1 MNYQQ
6 LTEGQRYQIALLYE
20 DNFTL
25 AEIGRRLGV
34 NKSTISREVRR
45 NKASDGY
52 KPDKAQRLCEVRR
65 SSSAKRCICPKT
77 VDFVEFALGW
87 KWSPEQISAVAT
99 VIGLTVS
106 HEWIYQYVAA
116 DKARGGE
123 LYRHLRQG
131 KRRYRKGYG
140 QKRGRIPDAVSIE
153 LRPTIVDE
161 RGRLGDW
168 EADLV
173 LGKQGTGA
181 IVTLAE
187 RKSRIYLTKKVFS
200 KDAVEVSNAIISL
213 LSDYRD
219 VCHTITF
226 DNGLEFSEH
235 KAIAKALEA
244 DVYFAHPYASYERG
258 LNENTNGLLRQFIRK
273 GTDLR
278 TVSEEDLQRYQG
290 ALNSRP
296 RKCLGFRQPSVVF
309 AELRKAA

>member
-20 DNFTL
+20 DNFILT
-25 AEIGRRLGV
+25 EIGRRLGV

-45 NKASDGY
+45 NSSPEGY
-52 KPDKAQRLCEVRR
+52 SPDNAQRLSEQRR
-65 SSSAKRCICPKT
+65 MTAAKRSVSQSAI
-77 VDFVEFALGW
+77 DFVEFALEW
-87 KWSPEQISAVAT
+87 KWSPEQISAVAK
-99 VIGLTVS
+99 VIGLSVS
-106 HEWIYQYVAA
+106 HEWIYQYVLA
-116 DKARGGE
+116 DKASGGK
-123 LYRHLRQG
+123 LYTHLRQG

-153 LRPTIVDE
+153 LRPAIVDE
-161 RGRLGDW
+161 RSRLGDW

-187 RKSRIYLTKKVFS
+187 RKSRIYVTKKVFS
-200 KDAVEVSNAIISL
+200 KDAVEVSKAIISL

-219 VCHTITF
+219 TCHTITF

-244 DVYFAHPYASYERG
+244 ECYFAHPYASHERG

-278 TVSEEDLQRYQG
+278 TVSEEDLQRYQS

>member
-20 DNFTL
+20 DKFSLT
-25 AEIGRRLGV
+25 EIGRRIGV

-45 NKASDGY
+45 NRASDGY
-52 KPDKAQRLCEVRR
+52 RPDKAQRLCEVRR

-87 KWSPEQISAVAT
+87 KWSPEQISGVAQI
-99 VIGLTVS
+99 IGLPVS
-106 HEWIYQYVAA
+106 HEWVYQYVYA

-123 LYRHLRQG
+123 LYKHLRQG
-131 KRRYRKGYG
+131 KRRYRRGEGK
-140 QKRGRIPDAVSIE
+140 KRSPIPDAVSIE
-153 LRPTIVDE
+153 LRPAIVDE

-173 LGKQGTGA
+173 LGQQGTGA

-200 KDAVEVSNAIISL
+200 KDSHEVSNAIISL
-213 LSDYRD
+213 LSEYKD

-226 DNGLEFSEH
+226 DNGGEFSQH

-244 DVYFAHPYASYERG
+244 ECYFAHPYASYERG
-258 LNENTNGLLRQFIRK
+258 LNENTNGLLRQFIPK

-296 RKCLGFRQPSVVF
+296 RKCLEFRQPSVVF

>member
-1 MNYQQ
+1 MSYQQ

-25 AEIGRRLGV
+25 TEIGRRLDV
-34 NKSTISREVRR
+34 NKSTISRELRR
-45 NKASDGY
+45 NRTPEGY
-52 KPDKAQRLCEVRR
+52 QPNQAQRLSEVSRR
-65 SSSAKRCICPKT
+65 TSAKRCVCAKT
-77 VDFVEFALGW
+77 VDFVEFALSW
-87 KWSPEQISAVAT
+87 KWSPEQISGVAEL
-99 VIGLTVS
+99 IGLPVS
-106 HEWIYQYVAA
+106 HEWIYRHVYS
-116 DKARGGE
+116 DKASGGE
-123 LYRHLRQG
+123 LYKHLRQG
-131 KRRYRKGYG
+131 KRRYRRGKGK
-140 QKRGRIPDAVSIE
+140 KRSPIPDAVSIE
-153 LRPTIVDE
+153 LRPAIVDE

-173 LGKQGTGA
+173 LGQQGTGA

-200 KDAVEVSNAIISL
+200 KDAHEVSNAIISL
-213 LSDYRD
+213 LSEYKD

-226 DNGLEFSEH
+226 DNGGEFRQH
-235 KAIAKALEA
+235 KVIAKALEA
-244 DVYFAHPYASYERG
+244 EMYFAHPYASYERG
-258 LNENTNGLLRQFIRK
+258 LNENSNGLLRQFIPK

-278 TVSEEDLQRYQG
+278 TVSEEDLPRYQG

>member
-25 AEIGRRLGV
+25 TEIGRRLGV
-34 NKSTISREVRR
+34 NKSTISRELRR
-45 NKASDGY
+45 NRASDGY

-65 SSSAKRCICPKT
+65 SSSAKRRICPKT

-87 KWSPEQISAVAT
+87 KWSPEQISAVAA

-106 HEWIYQYVAA
+106 HEWIYRYVAA

-123 LYRHLRQG
+123 FYTHLRQG

-153 LRPTIVDE
+153 LRPAIVDE
-161 RGRLGDW
+161 RSRLGDW

-244 DVYFAHPYASYERG
+244 DIYFAHPYASYERG

-273 GTDLR
+273 GTDLG

>member
-1 MNYQQ
+1 MKYQQ
-6 LTEGQRYQIALLYE
+6 LTEGQRYQISVLRE
-20 DNFTL
+20 DNL
-25 AEIGRRLGV
+25 SCREIGIRIGV
-34 NKSTISREVRR
+34 SKSTVSRELRRNRSDTGYEPQKAQQMCSVRR
-45 NKASDGY
+45 QSA
-52 KPDKAQRLCEVRR
+52 
-65 SSSAKRCICPKT
+65 AKRT
-77 VDFVEFALGW
+77 VGQQTIDYVEFALAW
-87 KWSPEQISAVAT
+87 KWSPEQISAIGGI
-99 VIGLTVS
+99 IGLTVS
-106 HEWIYQYVAA
+106 HEWIYQYIYA
-116 DKARGGE
+116 DKRNSGE
-123 LYRHLRQG
+123 LYKHLRQG

-153 LRPTIVDE
+153 LRPSIVDE

-200 KDAVEVSNAIISL
+200 KDASEVRNAIISL
-213 LSDYRD
+213 LSEFKD
-219 VCHTITF
+219 VVHTITF

-235 KAIAKALEA
+235 QAIAEALNA
-244 DVYFAHPYASYERG
+244 RTYFAHPYASYERG
-258 LNENTNGLLRQFIRK
+258 LNENTNGLLRQFIPK

-278 TVSEEDLQRYQG
+278 TVTEEDLQRYQG

>member
-52 KPDKAQRLCEVRR
+52 KPDKAQRLCELRR

>member
-25 AEIGRRLGV
+25 TEIGRRLGV
-34 NKSTISREVRR
+34 NKSTISRELRR
-45 NKASDGY
+45 NRASDGY
-52 KPDKAQRLCEVRR
+52 KPYQAQRLCEVRR
-65 SSSAKRCICPKT
+65 SSSAKRRICPKT

-106 HEWIYQYVAA
+106 HEWIYRYVAA

-123 LYRHLRQG
+123 FYTHLRQG

-140 QKRGRIPDAVSIE
+140 QKRGRIHDAVSIE
-153 LRPTIVDE
+153 LRPAIVDE
-161 RGRLGDW
+161 RSRLGDW

-244 DVYFAHPYASYERG
+244 DMYFAHPYASYERG

>member
-25 AEIGRRLGV
+25 TEIGRRLGV
-34 NKSTISREVRR
+34 NKSTISRELRR
-45 NKASDGY
+45 NRASDGY

-65 SSSAKRCICPKT
+65 SSSAKRRICPKT

-106 HEWIYQYVAA
+106 HEWIYRYVAA

-123 LYRHLRQG
+123 FYTHLRQG

-153 LRPTIVDE
+153 LRPAIVDE
-161 RGRLGDW
+161 RSRLGDW

-244 DVYFAHPYASYERG
+244 DIYFAHPYASYERG

>member
-25 AEIGRRLGV
+25 TEIGRRLGV

-45 NKASDGY
+45 NRASDGY

-65 SSSAKRCICPKT
+65 SSSSKRCICPKT

-106 HEWIYQYVAA
+106 HEWVYRYVYA
-116 DKARGGE
+116 DKACGGE
-123 LYRHLRQG
+123 LYTHLRQG
-131 KRRYRKGYG
+131 HRRYRRGDGK
-140 QKRGRIPDAVSIE
+140 KRSPIPDAVSIE
-153 LRPTIVDE
+153 LRPAIVDE
-161 RGRLGDW
+161 RSRLGDW

-173 LGKQGTGA
+173 LGQQGTGA

-213 LSDYRD
+213 LSEYKD

-226 DNGLEFSEH
+226 DNGGEFSQH
-235 KAIAKALEA
+235 KAIAKALDAEM
-244 DVYFAHPYASYERG
+244 YFAHPYASYERG
-258 LNENTNGLLRQFIRK
+258 LNENTNGLLRQFIPK